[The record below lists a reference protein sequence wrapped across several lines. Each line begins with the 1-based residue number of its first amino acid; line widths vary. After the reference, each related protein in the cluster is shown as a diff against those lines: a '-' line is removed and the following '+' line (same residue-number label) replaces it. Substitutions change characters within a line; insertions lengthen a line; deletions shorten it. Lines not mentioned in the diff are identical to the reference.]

1 MDGRRSEQ
9 DESGDGGQ
17 GQRQREAEAHDDLK
31 SERRGGWMEEQWV
44 DRDGWEWLVDRLF
57 VCVAAGGVGVVTD
70 SAAAAAVRRGGGRF
84 EWMVRSAK

>member
-17 GQRQREAEAHDDLK
+17 GQRQREAHDDLK
-31 SERRGGWMEEQWV
+31 SERRGGGMEGRWSV

-57 VCVAAGGVGVVTD
+57 VCVSLLVAL
-70 SAAAAAVRRGGGRF
+70 
-84 EWMVRSAK
+84 EL